1 MSRKNSSSRSFNP
14 FNLSFLDIMSC
25 GLGAVILIFLILK
38 HGDTISPEQ
47 TQLLE
52 KDIYDMEIAIEDISA
67 KIIAKNIAINQ
78 LQSKIVEQNKTID
91 EAAEVLNAQQSLRDS
106 LIQENKKIQD
116 ISNDIES
123 SMPDI
128 IDTSGDGER
137 QYLTGLRIEGR
148 RIVYLLD
155 TSASMLDENIQK
167 IFRLSFMSDDIKNNA
182 PKWKRAKKILTWLV
196 ARLPSES
203 QFTIITFNEDITPHT
218 NKPWILASDA
228 SAVKNAL
235 DSALTEIPK
244 NGTNLEK
251 ALIAIKKMQPPPD
264 GVYIITDGLP
274 TIGEPLETINLDM
287 TTRTC
292 LKPRGRITSNC
303 RHYIYEK
310 AKNNYLKGRKIKTST
325 ILLPLQGDSRAASDY
340 WNLALQSGG
349 MTISPSSDWP

>member
-67 KIIAKNIAINQ
+67 KNIAKNIAINQ

-116 ISNDIES
+116 VSNDIES

-128 IDTSGDGER
+128 IDTSGDGEG

-167 IFRLSFMSDDIKNNA
+167 
-182 PKWKRAKKILTWLV
+182 
-196 ARLPSES
+196 
-203 QFTIITFNEDITPHT
+203 
-218 NKPWILASDA
+218 
-228 SAVKNAL
+228 
-235 DSALTEIPK
+235 
-244 NGTNLEK
+244 G
-251 ALIAIKKMQPPPD
+251 
-264 GVYIITDGLP
+264 
-274 TIGEPLETINLDM
+274 
-287 TTRTC
+287 
-292 LKPRGRITSNC
+292 
-303 RHYIYEK
+303 
-310 AKNNYLKGRKIKTST
+310 
-325 ILLPLQGDSRAASDY
+325 
-340 WNLALQSGG
+340 
-349 MTISPSSDWP
+349 